1 MDILYDPDID
11 DHAEHED
18 HAHHRVNG
26 VMHQY
31 EDIDQQNESYAVGM
45 WTFLVT
51 EIMMFGALFLA
62 YTFYRW
68 RYAESFYHAHK
79 FVHWQP
85 GAVNT
90 VLLLVSSFTMVL
102 AVHYTQLKQTKL
114 VLRYLGMTML
124 CAAGFLFVKIQ
135 FEYIPKI
142 MYEHLLPGPN
152 FHMST
157 AESGGGSQ
165 NAAQI
170 FFSLY
175 FTMTGLHG
183 IHVLVGI
190 LVIGF
195 IAMLHA
201 KKVPAVVDDY
211 MITEMVAL
219 YWHFVDL
226 VWIFLFPLYYLIP
239 Q

>member
-1 MDILYDPDID
+1 MASILYDPDYD
-11 DHAEHED
+11 EHEEHED

-51 EIMMFGALFLA
+51 EIMMFGALFMM
-62 YTFYRW
+62 YTLYRW
-68 RYAESFYHAHK
+68 RYAEGFYYAHQMVK
-79 FVHWQP
+79 IGP
-85 GAVNT
+85 GAINT
-90 VLLLVSSFTMVL
+90 TLLLVSSFTMVL
-102 AVHYTQLKQTKL
+102 AVHYTQLKKTKL
-114 VLRYLGMTML
+114 VLANLAMTML
-124 CAAGFLFVKIQ
+124 CAAGFLFVKIMY
-135 FEYIPKI
+135 EYVPKI
-142 MYEHLLPGPN
+142 FEEKVYPGPN
-152 FHMST
+152 FHWD
-157 AESGGGSQ
+157 AAKLGGSS
-165 NAAQI
+165 NTANM

-190 LVIGF
+190 LIIGF
-195 IAMLHA
+195 IAILHA
-201 KKVPAVVDDY
+201 KKVPAIHDDY

-239 Q
+239 K

>member
-1 MDILYDPDID
+1 MATIAHTDELE
-11 DHAEHED
+11 EHE
-18 HAHHRVNG
+18 HEHGRVNG
-26 VMHQY
+26 VMHQF
-31 EDIDQQNESYAVGM
+31 EDIDQQNECYAVGM

-51 EIMMFGALFLA
+51 EIMMFAALFMM

-68 RYAESFYHAHK
+68 RFAESFYYAHHHIK
-79 FVHWQP
+79 TEP

-90 VLLLVSSFTMVL
+90 ILLLVSSFTMVC
-102 AVHYTQLKQTKL
+102 AVHYTQLKKTKL
-114 VLRYLGMTML
+114 VLANMAATIF
-124 CAAGFLFVKIQ
+124 CAAAFLGVKII

-142 MYEHLLPGPN
+142 NDHLVPGPN
-152 FHMST
+152 FHWT
-157 AESGGGSQ
+157 GEGSK
-165 NAAQI
+165 NVAQI
-170 FFSLY
+170 FYSLY

-195 IAMLHA
+195 LMYWHWR
-201 KKVPAVVDDY
+201 KHPAVHEDY
-211 MITEMVAL
+211 MLTEMVAL

>member
-1 MDILYDPDID
+1 MASLIYDENHEEHD
-11 DHAEHED
+11 DHVD

-51 EIMMFGALFLA
+51 EIMMFGALFLM
-62 YTFYRW
+62 YTLYRW
-68 RYAESFYHAHK
+68 QYAESFYHAHHEI
-79 FVHWQP
+79 HWQP
-85 GAVNT
+85 GAINT
-90 VLLLVSSFTMVL
+90 VLLLASSFTMVL
-102 AVHYTQLKQTKL
+102 AVHYTQLKKTKL
-114 VLRYLGMTML
+114 VLPMLGLTMV
-124 CAAGFLFVKIQ
+124 CAAAFLVVKIIWEYMPK
-135 FEYIPKI
+135 FEH
-142 MYEHLLPGPN
+142 HLVPGPN
-152 FHMST
+152 FHY
-157 AESGGGSQ
+157 AGEGSA
-165 NAAQI
+165 NVAQI

-195 IAMLHA
+195 IAILHA
-201 KKVPAVVDDY
+201 NKVPAIVDDY

-239 Q
+239 K

>member
-1 MDILYDPDID
+1 MASVLYDPDFD
-11 DHAEHED
+11 EHDVHED

-51 EIMMFGALFLA
+51 EIMMFGALFMA

-68 RYAESFYHAHK
+68 RYAETFYYDHHL
-79 FVHWQP
+79 VHVVP
-85 GAVNT
+85 GAINT

-102 AVHYTQLKQTKL
+102 AVHYTQLKKTDL
-114 VLRYLGMTML
+114 VLKNLGATML
-124 CAAGFLFVKIQ
+124 CAAAFLVVKIRW
-135 FEYIPKI
+135 EYMPKI
-142 MYEHLLPGPN
+142 LDEKVFPGPN
-152 FHMST
+152 FHWD
-157 AESGGGSQ
+157 GPGSK
-165 NAAQI
+165 NVSQI
-170 FFSLY
+170 FFSFY

-190 LVIGF
+190 LIIGF
-195 IAMLHA
+195 IAMLHK
-201 KKVPAVVDDY
+201 KKVPAIVDDY

-239 Q
+239 K

>member
-1 MDILYDPDID
+1 AHEF
-11 DHAEHED
+11 DHEEEHD
-18 HAHHRVNG
+18 HHPRVNG

-62 YTFYRW
+62 YTVYRW
-68 RYAESFYHAHK
+68 SYPESFYFAH
-79 FVHWQP
+79 HHIQTWP

-90 VLLLVSSFTMVL
+90 TLLLISSFTMVL
-102 AVHYTQLKQTKL
+102 GVHFTQLKQTKL
-114 VLRYLGMTML
+114 VLANLATTIVCATAFLG
-124 CAAGFLFVKIQ
+124 VKIF
-135 FEYIPKI
+135 FEYMPKI
-142 MYEHLLPGPN
+142 HDHLVPGPN
-152 FHMST
+152 FQW
-157 AESGGGSQ
+157 AGEGSK
-165 NAAQI
+165 NVAQI
-170 FFSLY
+170 FYSLY

-190 LVIGF
+190 IIIGF
-195 IAMLHA
+195 LMLLHA
-201 KKVPAVVDDY
+201 KKHPAVHEDY
-211 MITEMVAL
+211 MPTEMIAL

-239 Q
+239 S

>member
-1 MDILYDPDID
+1 MEVLYDPDID

-51 EIMMFGALFLA
+51 EIMMFGALFMM
-62 YTFYRW
+62 YTLYRW
-68 RYAESFYHAHK
+68 RYADSFYAAHK
-79 FVHWQP
+79 LVHIVP
-85 GAVNT
+85 GAINT
-90 VLLLVSSFTMVL
+90 TLLLISSFTMVL
-102 AVHYTQLKQTKL
+102 AVHYTQLKKTKL
-114 VLRYLGMTML
+114 VLANLGMTMI
-124 CAAGFLFVKIQ
+124 CAAGFLFVKIA
-135 FEYIPKI
+135 FEYWPKI
-142 MYEHLLPGPN
+142 FEEHVYPGPN
-152 FHMST
+152 FHWDV
-157 AESGGGSQ
+157 AQYGGSQ
-165 NAAQI
+165 NASHI

-175 FTMTGLHG
+175 FTLTGLHG

-201 KKVPAVVDDY
+201 KKVPAIHDDY

-226 VWIFLFPLYYLIP
+226 VWIFLFPLFYLIP
-239 Q
+239 K